1 MAMVWACSLSVDA
14 YVRAGRA
21 IEFPRP
27 ECPSCAVAMSL
38 WSGYWRHVRQGG
50 VCQRIFV
57 ARVRCRCCAVTHAM
71 LPAFVLA
78 GRLDAVEV
86 IGALVEEVVAGPG
99 GVRPAAERGGVVKTK
114 ARGGGEQVGCVY
126 GKDKIRSIG

>member
-1 MAMVWACSLSVDA
+1 
-14 YVRAGRA
+14 
-21 IEFPRP
+21 
-27 ECPSCAVAMSL
+27 
-38 WSGYWRHVRQGG
+38 
-50 VCQRIFV
+50 
-57 ARVRCRCCAVTHAM
+57 M